1 MAKPDWIALQ
11 QQFLTDYANNSISP
25 KEWCESR
32 GLKYSTAKRYIK
44 VANSELRTAN
54 KTANSQSAQIVKSA
68 EELIDDESL
77 TPLQALFVLEYVKD
91 KNATKAAER
100 AGFSDPKYGR
110 ELLAKTGVLNAIN
123 RQLKAIATAHLI
135 TAEKVVEH
143 MWNVATAN
151 PNELIDH
158 RIVNCRYCHGIEHNY
173 QWGKEEYRLAQEK
186 AELRDKDPPDC
197 SGGFGFDELADPNP
211 NCPECHGR
219 GKGRVVPHDTRKLG
233 EKGMQLLAGV
243 KLGKDGLEIKMHD
256 QMKAL
261 EAVAKHLNLFT
272 NQQTAK
278 APDQETP
285 EDDGI
290 SDDYRL
296 ELKPDE
302 ATPDKPIL

>member
-1 MAKPDWIALQ
+1 MAKPDWGGLQ
-11 QQFLTDYANNSISP
+11 QQYLSDYALTPMSP
-25 KEWCESR
+25 KDWCNKK
-32 GLKYSTAKRYIK
+32 GLTYETARRYIK
-44 VANSELRTAN
+44 KPAQNSSAQTAQPRMRTA
-54 KTANSQSAQIVKSA
+54 QIEKCA
-68 EELIDDESL
+68 EELIEDENL

-100 AGFSDPKYGR
+100 AGFSDATYGR
-110 ELLAKTGVLNAIN
+110 ELLTKPHVLNAIN

-135 TAEKVVEH
+135 TAEKIVEH

-158 RIVNCRYCHGIEHNY
+158 RIVNCRYCHGVGHNY
-173 QWGKEEYRLAQEK
+173 QWGKEEYRQAQEK
-186 AELRDKDPPDC
+186 AELRDKKPPDC

-233 EKGMQLLAGV
+233 EKGLQLLAGV

-272 NQQTAK
+272 NQPAAK